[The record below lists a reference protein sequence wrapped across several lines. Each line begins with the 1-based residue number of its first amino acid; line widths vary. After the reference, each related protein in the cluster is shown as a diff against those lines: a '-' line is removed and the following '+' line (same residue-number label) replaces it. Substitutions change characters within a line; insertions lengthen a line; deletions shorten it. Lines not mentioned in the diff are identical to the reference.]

1 MFFCDPFGH
10 TRPENLY
17 NHGSDTVA
25 ETDYVFFHDQEP
37 IQIEAHRDLFQDV
50 VRRNQDISG
59 VRGRVIVSERGEH
72 VDRLCNIYG
81 WQSSYYF
88 FHGWACLDWFRG
100 YNRTFLFPHPSQRAA
115 PQVTFMSPNRIIGG
129 ERDHRALFIY
139 HCARL
144 GLMNNHISAPAVCP
158 VEQVTIQDIAMK
170 YCSTYPDITQV
181 IQSAGLPRLFQGED
195 TQQMTSCW
203 LGNFTE
209 AMSSIIYVPTETVY
223 FGRRTHLTEKT
234 FKAIALGM
242 PFIPVAPAGS
252 LAYLQEYGFQT
263 FAHVWDESYDE
274 ETDDLRRLEKVCQ
287 LLADIDSMS
296 MHQREVLWSH
306 CQDTVIHNW
315 NHFYHG
321 GLEKILWGE
330 LEAMLG
336 EL

>member
-1 MFFCDPFGH
+1 
-10 TRPENLY
+10 
-17 NHGSDTVA
+17 
-25 ETDYVFFHDQEP
+25 
-37 IQIEAHRDLFQDV
+37 
-50 VRRNQDISG
+50 
-59 VRGRVIVSERGEH
+59 
-72 VDRLCNIYG
+72 
-81 WQSSYYF
+81 
-88 FHGWACLDWFRG
+88 
-100 YNRTFLFPHPSQRAA
+100 
-115 PQVTFMSPNRIIGG
+115 
-129 ERDHRALFIY
+129 
-139 HCARL
+139 
-144 GLMNNHISAPAVCP
+144 
-158 VEQVTIQDIAMK
+158 
-170 YCSTYPDITQV
+170 
-181 IQSAGLPRLFQGED
+181 
-195 TQQMTSCW
+195 MTSCW

-223 FGRRTHLTEKT
+223 FGQRTHLTEKT